1 MKNNRWNNLC
11 LAGPV
16 TITSDMVFTPAVT
29 ESNFDAI
36 KDALAKVLG
45 INAADISLSFKTT
58 LIRQVVLTKVEQTN
72 STTLVVIISTTDA
85 ESRKLLGLIL
95 SGDFVGKVN
104 VELAS
109 DDTIRLNVVN
119 GAICNGCSKYIR

>member
-1 MKNNRWNNLC
+1 M
-11 LAGPV
+11 
-16 TITSDMVFTPAVT
+16 IYTPAVT
-29 ESNFDAI
+29 ESKFDAI
-36 KDALAKVLG
+36 KNALAKVLG
-45 INAADISLSFKTT
+45 INAADISLSLKTT
-58 LIRQVVLTKVEQTN
+58 LIRQVVLTKVEPTN
-72 STTLVVIISTTDA
+72 STTLVVIITTTDA

>member
-1 MKNNRWNNLC
+1 
-11 LAGPV
+11 
-16 TITSDMVFTPAVT
+16 MVFTPAVT

-58 LIRQVVLTKVEQTN
+58 LIRQVVLTTVQPTS
-72 STTLVVIISTTDA
+72 STTLVVTISTTDA
-85 ESRKLLGLIL
+85 ESSIRIGLIL

-104 VELAS
+104 IELAA
-109 DDTIRLNVVN
+109 DGTIRLNVVN
-119 GAICNGCSKYIR
+119 DAICIGCSKYIR